1 MDATTKQPA
10 RRRRGRPTAQIVL
23 SDQERQTLERW
34 ARRRSTSQALAL
46 RSRIVLACAEGLSN
60 MEVAARLGIHPVT
73 VGKWRGRFARRRL
86 EGLVDEPR
94 PGAPRT
100 ITDDDVERVVVT
112 TLEETPKDA
121 THWSTRAMARA
132 TGMSQTTVRRIWR
145 AFGLKPHLAE
155 TFKLSTDPQFI
166 EKVRDV
172 VGLYLDPPEHAV
184 VLCVDEKPQVQALDR
199 TAPILPLLPGVPER
213 RTHDYQRHG
222 VTSLFAAL
230 NTATGLVTTSL
241 HRRHRAIEFRKFL
254 NTMDTAV
261 PAGLDV
267 HLVCDN
273 ASTHKTPAIQRW
285 LLAHPR
291 FHVHFTPTYSSWLN
305 LVERWFSELT
315 TKWLRRGS
323 HRSVVEL
330 ERSIRQWTE
339 TWNEDPRPFVW
350 HKTADEIL
358 ESLAAYCQRISGS
371 GH

>member
-1 MDATTKQPA
+1 
-10 RRRRGRPTAQIVL
+10 
-23 SDQERQTLERW
+23 
-34 ARRRSTSQALAL
+34 
-46 RSRIVLACAEGLSN
+46 
-60 MEVAARLGIHPVT
+60 
-73 VGKWRGRFARRRL
+73 
-86 EGLVDEPR
+86 
-94 PGAPRT
+94 
-100 ITDDDVERVVVT
+100 
-112 TLEETPKDA
+112 
-121 THWSTRAMARA
+121 
-132 TGMSQTTVRRIWR
+132 
-145 AFGLKPHLAE
+145 
-155 TFKLSTDPQFI
+155 
-166 EKVRDV
+166 V

-199 TAPILPLLPGVPER
+199 TQPILPLRPGVPER
-213 RTHDYQRHG
+213 RTHDYVRHG

-241 HRRHRAIEFRKFL
+241 HRRHRAVEFRKFL
-254 NTMDTAV
+254 ATIDKVV

-267 HLVCDN
+267 HLVIDN

-305 LVERWFSELT
+305 LVERWFAELT

-323 HRSVVEL
+323 HRSVWEL
-330 ERSIRQWTE
+330 EQSIRQWVA
-339 TWNEDPRPFVW
+339 TWNQNPRPFVW